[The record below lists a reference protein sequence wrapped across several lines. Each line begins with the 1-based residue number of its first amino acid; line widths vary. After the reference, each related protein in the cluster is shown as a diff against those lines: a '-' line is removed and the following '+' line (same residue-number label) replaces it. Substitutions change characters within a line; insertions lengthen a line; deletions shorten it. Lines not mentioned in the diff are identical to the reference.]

1 MWSGRSTRWHIGLC
15 ADKVVRVTL
24 AGAWQQRVGSFD
36 EQACTP
42 DPDAAPWLTA
52 TAALTRLLLRL
63 DRPPA
68 RAMLSDDKIAEI
80 RDSVDL
86 VALISEYAPL
96 RRQGARFVGLCPF
109 HTEKSPSF
117 GVARGRNFYYCFGCQ
132 ASGDAISFLRHV
144 EGLSFMEALEKL
156 AERAGIE
163 IPRSDDPGQA
173 AMHRARQQR
182 EQLAEVMGLA
192 VQFFEEQLTHHPL
205 GGIAQAAIE
214 ARGVRPEI
222 AKKFRLGYAPRS
234 WDALAQHFEKS
245 GVSLR
250 DASDVGLIAQR
261 RQGPGYYDRFRHRLM
276 FPVADAH
283 GRVIAF
289 SGRALDL
296 PPGEPIEDPPPAKY
310 MNSPE
315 GPLYKKGQV
324 LFGLHEARVAVRKSG
339 QALLCEGNFD
349 LVSIHQAGLE
359 NVLAPLGTAFT
370 LEQAKLIRRFA
381 EEVIVVFDGD
391 SAGRKATH
399 AAFPLLEGAGL
410 RGRVVRLAG
419 GQDPDT
425 YIRAQGA
432 EAFAALVKNAIPIV
446 DFLIDDAADRA
457 TDAASRGSAIQSL
470 GPLLAR
476 IESPVERGLYVE
488 KVASRFNIRD
498 LAAVKAELR
507 RGVLES
513 RLGKDGRSSRAPE
526 PPRELQRPE
535 RPAPAP
541 LRRPQDLPPLQCQVL
556 AALLDQPSLFAT
568 AEAQRLDEL
577 LTDSDLQAIF
587 RVTAQLVA
595 ERGEVDASVLLK
607 AVESNPARA
616 WLGERLSVALE
627 SKYDLELAQAA
638 LRDGLPRLAKKH
650 REDQREQIKR
660 EIQKARQA
668 GDELLAQEL
677 MRQRDKMMAEP

>member
-1 MWSGRSTRWHIGLC
+1 
-15 ADKVVRVTL
+15 
-24 AGAWQQRVGSFD
+24 
-36 EQACTP
+36 
-42 DPDAAPWLTA
+42 
-52 TAALTRLLLRL
+52 
-63 DRPPA
+63 
-68 RAMLSDDKIAEI
+68 MLSDAQIAEI
-80 RDSVDL
+80 RESVDL

-117 GVARGRNFYYCFGCQ
+117 GVGRGLNFYYCFGCQ

-173 AMHRARQQR
+173 AMQRARQQR

-192 VQFFEEQLTHHPL
+192 VEFFEEQLTRHPL
-205 GGIAQAAIE
+205 GVMAQAAIDG
-214 ARGVRPEI
+214 RTVRPEI
-222 AKKFRLGYAPRS
+222 AKKFRLGYAPRA
-234 WDALAQHFEKS
+234 WDSLVQYFEKR

-250 DASDVGLIAQR
+250 DAAEVGLIAQR

-289 SGRALDL
+289 SGRALD
-296 PPGEPIEDPPPAKY
+296 PPEGEPAEDPPPAKY

-324 LFGLHEARVAVRKSG
+324 LFGLHEARVAVRKAG

-381 EEVIVVFDGD
+381 EEVIVIFDGD
-391 SAGRKATH
+391 SAGRRATR
-399 AAFPLLEGAGL
+399 AAFPLLEGAGI
-410 RGRVVRLAG
+410 RGRVVRLPG

-425 YIRAQGA
+425 FIRGQGA
-432 EAFAALVKNAIPIV
+432 PAFASLVKNAMPIM
-446 DFLIDDAADRA
+446 DFLIHDAADQA
-457 TDAASRGSAIQSL
+457 TDAASIGAAIQSL

-488 KVASRFNIRD
+488 KVASRFNLRD
-498 LAAVKAELR
+498 IAAVKSELR
-507 RGVLES
+507 RGVLEA
-513 RLGKDGRSSRAPE
+513 RVGKDGRRDARSSQPPE
-526 PPRELQRPE
+526 SGDRSLPQRP
-535 RPAPAP
+535 PPAP

-556 AALLDQPSLFAT
+556 AALLDQPSLLGT
-568 AEAQRLDEL
+568 AEAQRLDGL

-587 RVTAQLVA
+587 RMTARLFE
-595 ERGEVDASVLLK
+595 ERGEVDASALLK

-638 LRDGLPRLAKKH
+638 LRDGLPRLEEKY
-650 REDQREQIKR
+650 REHQRADIKR
-660 EIQKARQA
+660 EIQSALRT
-668 GDELLAQEL
+668 GDEQRVQEL
-677 MRQRDKMMAEP
+677 MRLRDEIAKQ

>member
-1 MWSGRSTRWHIGLC
+1 M
-15 ADKVVRVTL
+15 
-24 AGAWQQRVGSFD
+24 
-36 EQACTP
+36 
-42 DPDAAPWLTA
+42 LT
-52 TAALTRLLLRL
+52 
-63 DRPPA
+63 
-68 RAMLSDDKIAEI
+68 DDKIAEI

-192 VQFFEEQLTHHPL
+192 VEFFEEQLHHHPL
-205 GGIAQAAIE
+205 GGMALDAIE
-214 ARGVRPEI
+214 ARAVRPDI
-222 AKKFRLGYAPRS
+222 AKKFRLGYAPRA
-234 WDALAQHFEKS
+234 WDALAQHFEKR

-250 DASDVGLIAQR
+250 DAAEVGLIAQR

-296 PPGEPIEDPPPAKY
+296 PEGEPIEDPPPAKY

-324 LFGLHEARVAVRKSG
+324 LFGLHEARVSVRKVG

-349 LVSIHQAGLE
+349 LVAIHQAGFE

-381 EEVIVVFDGD
+381 EEVVVVFDGD
-391 SAGRKATH
+391 SAGRRATR

-425 YIRAQGA
+425 FIRANGP
-432 EAFAALVKNAIPIV
+432 EAFASLVKNAIPIV
-446 DFLIDDAADRA
+446 DFLIDDAADQA
-457 TDAASRGSAIQSL
+457 TDAASRGKAIQSL
-470 GPLLAR
+470 GPLLVR
-476 IESPVERGLYVE
+476 IESPVERGLYIE

-498 LAAVKAELR
+498 VAAVKAELR

-513 RLGKDGRSSRAPE
+513 RVAKDGRSSRPPEPTRPSQAPE
-526 PPRELQRPE
+526 QA
-535 RPAPAP
+535 APAP
-541 LRRPQDLPPLQCQVL
+541 LRRPKDLPPLQCQVL
-556 AALLDQPSLFAT
+556 AAVLDQPSLLAS
-568 AEAQRLDEL
+568 AEAQRLDGL

-587 RVTAQLVA
+587 RITARLFE
-595 ERGEVDASVLLK
+595 ERGEVDASALLK

-638 LRDGLPRLAKKH
+638 LRDGIPRLEEKY
-650 REDQREQIKR
+650 REHQRADIKR
-660 EIQKARQA
+660 EIQSALRT
-668 GDELLAQEL
+668 GDEQRVQEL
-677 MRQRDKMMAEP
+677 MRLRDEIAKQ

>member
-1 MWSGRSTRWHIGLC
+1 M
-15 ADKVVRVTL
+15 
-24 AGAWQQRVGSFD
+24 
-36 EQACTP
+36 
-42 DPDAAPWLTA
+42 TA
-52 TAALTRLLLRL
+52 LLLRADAVTSIL
-63 DRPPA
+63 C

-173 AMHRARQQR
+173 AMQRARQQR
-182 EQLAEVMGLA
+182 EQLAEIMGLA
-192 VQFFEEQLTHHPL
+192 VEFYEEQLTRHPL
-205 GGIAQAAIE
+205 GGMALAAIE
-214 ARGVRPEI
+214 GRSVQPQI

-234 WDALAQHFEKS
+234 WDALAQHFEKR

-250 DASDVGLIAQR
+250 DAAEVGLIAQR

-296 PPGEPIEDPPPAKY
+296 PEGEPAEDPPPAKY

-324 LFGLHEARVAVRKSG
+324 LFGLHEARVAVRKAG

-349 LVSIHQAGLE
+349 LVAIHQAGHE

-391 SAGRKATH
+391 SAGRRATR
-399 AAFPLLEGAGL
+399 AAFTLLEGAGL

-425 YIRAQGA
+425 FIRSHGA
-432 EAFAALVKNAIPIV
+432 AAFAGLVKNAIPIV
-446 DFLIDDAADRA
+446 DFLIDDAADQA

-470 GPLLAR
+470 GPLLVR

-513 RLGKDGRSSRAPE
+513 RVGKDARRDARSNQPAGSSA
-526 PPRELQRPE
+526 ELKRPE
-535 RPAPAP
+535 RPASAP

-556 AALLDQPSLFAT
+556 SALLDQPSLFAT
-568 AEAQRLDEL
+568 AEAQRLDGL

-587 RVTAQLVA
+587 RITARLFE

-638 LRDGLPRLAKKH
+638 LRDGLPRLEEKY
-650 REDQREQIKR
+650 REHQRADIKR
-660 EIQKARQA
+660 EIQSALRT
-668 GDELLAQEL
+668 GDEQRVQEL
-677 MRQRDKMMAEP
+677 MRLRDEIAKQ